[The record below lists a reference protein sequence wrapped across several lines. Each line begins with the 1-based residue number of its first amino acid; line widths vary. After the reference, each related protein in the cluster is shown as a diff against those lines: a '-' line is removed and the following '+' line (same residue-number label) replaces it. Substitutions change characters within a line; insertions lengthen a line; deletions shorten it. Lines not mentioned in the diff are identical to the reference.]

1 MKSNF
6 SQLRSLFLIGVF
18 SVFVTTGC
26 GLFEKEAS
34 IDTAELVGLWT
45 VSDADVVPEI
55 GGLPIKNYFT
65 DVMGMSGLEAEA
77 FAAIYD
83 TFLKESF
90 GGTIEFKDDN
100 TYIFRI
106 MDTIEDGSWAIN
118 SDGDKIILDGGT
130 TDEQIVTILEL
141 TKTTLKVSYDEIS
154 MEDLD
159 ENVDTPDVEVS
170 MKIEM
175 TLTK

>member
-1 MKSNF
+1 MKKIQSN
-6 SQLRSLFLIGVF
+6 LKSLFLIGMLFVF
-18 SVFVTTGC
+18 SASC
-26 GLFEKEAS
+26 DLFDKES
-34 IDTAELVGLWT
+34 TIDTSQLVGLWT

-55 GGLPIKNYFT
+55 GGLAIKNYFT

-83 TFLKESF
+83 AFLKDSF

-100 TYIFRI
+100 NYIFSIAQQERGGTWI
-106 MDTIEDGSWAIN
+106 LN
-118 SDGDKIILDGGT
+118 SDGNKIILDGGT
-130 TDEQIVTILEL
+130 ADEQLVTILEL
-141 TKTTLKVSYDEIS
+141 TKSTLRVSYDELT
-154 MEDLD
+154 MEDID
-159 ENVDTPDVEVS
+159 DDPNTADVEVS

>member
-1 MKSNF
+1 MKSNL
-6 SQLRSLFLIGVF
+6 SKLRSLFLIGVF
-18 SVFVTTGC
+18 SVYFTTGC
-26 GLFEKEAS
+26 GLFEKDPT
-34 IDTAELVGLWT
+34 IDTAELIGVWT
-45 VSDADVVPEI
+45 ISDADIVPEI

-83 TFLKESF
+83 TFLQESF

-100 TYIFRI
+100 TYIF
-106 MDTIEDGSWAIN
+106 TIANTAEDGTWALN
-118 SDGDKIILDGGT
+118 SDGNMIILDGGT
-130 TDEQIVTILEL
+130 ADEQMISILEL
-141 TKTTLKVSYDEIS
+141 TSTVLKVSYNEIS

-159 ENVDTPDVEVS
+159 ENIETPDVEVS
-170 MKIEM
+170 MKVEM

>member
-1 MKSNF
+1 MKKIQSNF
-6 SQLRSLFLIGVF
+6 KSLFLIGM
-18 SVFVTTGC
+18 
-26 GLFEKEAS
+26 LFLVAASCDLFDKES
-34 IDTAELVGLWT
+34 TIDTSQLVGFWT
-45 VSDADVVPEI
+45 ISDADVVPEI

-65 DVMGMSGLEAEA
+65 DVLGMSGLEAEA

-90 GGTIEFKDDN
+90 SGTIHFKDDN
-100 TYIFRI
+100 TYLFSIAG
-106 MDTIEDGSWAIN
+106 DESDGSWALN
-118 SDGDKIILDGGT
+118 SEGNKIIIDGGT
-130 TDEQIVTILEL
+130 SDEQLITILEL
-141 TKTTLKVSYDEIS
+141 TSSVLKVSYNELA

-159 ENVDTPDVEVS
+159 DNPETADVEVA